1 MSDVADVR
9 IAPIPPAPA
18 AVLAPSS
25 AAADR
30 GFTRLEYQLN
40 DYPGPARTALFGIQH
55 VLVMFT
61 AMVGGPL
68 IVARLLNLS
77 AEVRIEM
84 VTGTMIGCGI
94 ATMISALG
102 LGFIGPRLP
111 IVMGVFYIF
120 IGPIVAISKDVSLA
134 AAMTAL
140 MIGGLVQFAWSPLIG
155 KMQRFFPP
163 IVTGTTI
170 LLIGTGLMKIGIN
183 VATGL
188 NTPSFGTPLTLGLA
202 TLMIVLI
209 IILSVYGKGF
219 IRTLSLFV
227 TMVIGYVI
235 AAALGLL
242 NFQSVADAT
251 WLAVPNPF
259 PYGGLQWPG
268 AIGVVTVVV
277 CFFATAVET
286 TGHTLACCRITG
298 VPGEDW
304 RVRGAVSNDGV
315 GSVISAIFGG
325 MALTSYS
332 QNIGVIS
339 LTGVGSRFVVAA
351 GGAFL
356 IIMAMIPKVGAI
368 IALMPSAV
376 LGGVLLFMFG
386 MVASVGLDIIG
397 KNLKSRRD
405 ALIVA
410 SSLAVGLG
418 IQAAPPAAF
427 DAVAPAL
434 RILVTDGI
442 VMGILLAMILN
453 IVLPKEAESR
463 TAAAH

>member
-1 MSDVADVR
+1 MSDSTA
-9 IAPIPPAPA
+9 APVQA
-18 AVLAPSS
+18 AQ
-25 AAADR
+25 ADR
-30 GFTRLEYQLN
+30 GFTKLELQLE
-40 DYPGPARTALFGIQH
+40 DYPGPAKTALFGIQH

-68 IVARLLNLS
+68 IVARLLNLTP
-77 AEVRIEM
+77 EVRIEM

-94 ATMISALG
+94 ATMVSALG
-102 LGFIGPRLP
+102 VGFIGPRLP

-120 IGPIVAISKDVSLA
+120 IGPLVAISKEAGLA

-140 MIGGLVQFAWSPLIG
+140 MIGGAVQFAWSPLIG
-155 KMQRFFPP
+155 RLHRFFPP

-188 NTPSFGTPLTLGLA
+188 NTPGFGKPVTLGLA
-202 TLMIVLI
+202 ALMIVLI
-209 IILSVYGKGF
+209 IIISRYAKGF
-219 IRTLSLFV
+219 VKALSLFV
-227 TMVIGYVI
+227 TMVIGYL
-235 AAALGLL
+235 ASAALGLL
-242 NFQSVADAT
+242 NFNTVADAQ
-251 WLAVPNPF
+251 WLAIPQPM
-259 PYGGLQWPG
+259 PYGGFVWPG
-268 AIGVVTVVV
+268 LVGVIAVIV

-286 TGHTLACCRITG
+286 TGHTLAVCRITG
-298 VPGEDW
+298 VPQDSW
-304 RVRGAVSNDGV
+304 RIRGAVANDGI
-315 GSVISAIFGG
+315 GSAISALFGG

-356 IIMAMIPKVGAI
+356 IVMALIPKVGAI

-386 MVASVGLDIIG
+386 MVASVGIDIIG
-397 KNLKSRRD
+397 SNLKTRRD

-418 IQAAPPAAF
+418 IQAAPPGAF
-427 DAVAPAL
+427 DAIAQEL

-442 VMGILLAMILN
+442 VMGILLAMLLN
-453 IVLPKEAESR
+453 AVLPGDPGDAKP
-463 TAAAH
+463 AAGH

>member
-1 MSDVADVR
+1 MSDVAAR
-9 IAPIPPAPA
+9 PATPA
-18 AVLAPSS
+18 AAE
-25 AAADR
+25 R
-30 GFTRLEYQLN
+30 GFTQLVYQLD
-40 DYPGPARTALFGIQH
+40 DYPGPTKTALFGIQH

-77 AEVRIEM
+77 PAVRIEM

-155 KMQRFFPP
+155 KMQRFFPA

-202 TLMIVLI
+202 VLMIVLI
-209 IILSVYGKGF
+209 IVISVYARGF

-227 TMVIGYVI
+227 TMVIGYVVS
-235 AAALGLL
+235 AALGLL
-242 NFQSVADAT
+242 NFQSVTDAS
-251 WLAVPNPF
+251 WVSVPMPLPF
-259 PYGGLQWPG
+259 GGLEWPG
-268 AIGVVTVVV
+268 LIGIVTVIV

-286 TGHTLACCRITG
+286 TGHTLAVCRITG

-304 RVRGAVSNDGV
+304 RIRGAVSNDGL
-315 GSVISAIFGG
+315 GSIISALFGG

-356 IIMAMIPKVGAI
+356 IVMAMIPKVGAI
-368 IALMPSAV
+368 IALMPNAV

-397 KNLKSRRD
+397 KNMASRRD

-410 SSLAVGLG
+410 SSLALGLG
-418 IQAAPPAAF
+418 IQAAPPGAF
-427 DAVAPAL
+427 DAVPPAI
-434 RILVTDGI
+434 RVLVTDGI
-442 VMGILLAMILN
+442 VMGILLAMVLN
-453 IVLPKEAESR
+453 IVLPRDTGPKP
-463 TAAAH
+463 AAAH

>member
-1 MSDVADVR
+1 MSDVA
-9 IAPIPPAPA
+9 AAPA
-18 AVLAPSS
+18 TP
-25 AAADR
+25 AAAER
-30 GFTRLEYQLN
+30 GFTQLVYQLN
-40 DYPGPARTALFGIQH
+40 DYPGPTKTALFGIQH

-77 AEVRIEM
+77 PAVRIEM
-84 VTGTMIGCGI
+84 VTGTMIGCGV
-94 ATMISALG
+94 ATIISALG

-120 IGPIVAISKDVSLA
+120 IGPIVAIGKDVSLA

-140 MIGGLVQFAWSPLIG
+140 MIGGLVQFAWSPLVG

-188 NTPSFGTPLTLGLA
+188 NTPGFGTPQTLGLA
-202 TLMIVLI
+202 ALMIVLI
-209 IILSVYGKGF
+209 IVISVYARGF

-227 TMVIGYVI
+227 TMVIGYLVSV
-235 AAALGLL
+235 ALGLL
-242 NFQSVADAT
+242 NFQSVTDAN
-251 WLAVPNPF
+251 WVAVPNPL
-259 PYGGLQWPG
+259 PYGALEWPG
-268 AIGVVTVVV
+268 LIGIVTVIV

-286 TGHTLACCRITG
+286 TGHTLAVCRITG

-304 RVRGAVSNDGV
+304 RIRGAVSNDGI
-315 GSVISAIFGG
+315 GSIISAVFGG

-356 IIMAMIPKVGAI
+356 IVMAMIPKVGAI

-397 KNLKSRRD
+397 RNMTSRRD

-410 SSLAVGLG
+410 SSLALGLG
-418 IQAAPPAAF
+418 IQAAPPGAF
-427 DAVAPAL
+427 DAILPAV
-434 RILVTDGI
+434 RVLVTDGI

-453 IVLPKEAESR
+453 IVLPRDASPKSAV
-463 TAAAH
+463 AH

>member
-1 MSDVADVR
+1 MSESTA
-9 IAPIPPAPA
+9 APVPA
-18 AVLAPSS
+18 AQ
-25 AAADR
+25 ADR
-30 GFTRLEYQLN
+30 GFTRLELQLE
-40 DYPGPARTALFGIQH
+40 DYPGPTKTALFGIQH

-68 IVARLLNLS
+68 IVARLLNLTP
-77 AEVRIEM
+77 EVRIEM

-94 ATMISALG
+94 ATMVSALG
-102 LGFIGPRLP
+102 VGFIGPRLP

-120 IGPIVAISKDVSLA
+120 IGPLVAISKEAGLA

-155 KMQRFFPP
+155 RMHRFFPA

-188 NTPSFGTPLTLGLA
+188 NTPGFGQPVTLGLA
-202 TLMIVLI
+202 ALMIVLI
-209 IILSVYGKGF
+209 IVISRYARGF
-219 IRTLSLFV
+219 VKALSLFV
-227 TMVIGYVI
+227 TMVIGYI
-235 AAALGLL
+235 ASAALGLL
-242 NFQSVADAT
+242 NFATVADAQ
-251 WLAVPNPF
+251 WVAIPQPM
-259 PYGGLQWPG
+259 PYGGFVWPPLVG
-268 AIGVVTVVV
+268 LIAVIV

-286 TGHTLACCRITG
+286 TGHTLAVCRITG
-298 VPGEDW
+298 VPQDSW
-304 RVRGAVSNDGV
+304 RIRGAVANDGI
-315 GSVISAIFGG
+315 GSAISALFGG

-356 IIMAMIPKVGAI
+356 VVMALIPKVGAI

-386 MVASVGLDIIG
+386 MVASVGVDIIG
-397 KNLKSRRD
+397 SNMKTRRD

-418 IQAAPPAAF
+418 IQAAPPGAF
-427 DAVAPAL
+427 DVIAPAL

-453 IVLPKEAESR
+453 AVLPGDAGDPRPAPS
-463 TAAAH
+463 AGH

>member
-1 MSDVADVR
+1 MSESTA
-9 IAPIPPAPA
+9 APGPA
-18 AVLAPSS
+18 AQ
-25 AAADR
+25 ADR
-30 GFTRLEYQLN
+30 GFTKLELQLD
-40 DYPGPARTALFGIQH
+40 DYPGPAKTALFGIQH

-68 IVARLLNLS
+68 IVARLLNLTP
-77 AEVRIEM
+77 EVRIEM

-94 ATMISALG
+94 ATMVSALG
-102 LGFIGPRLP
+102 VGFIGPRLP

-120 IGPIVAISKDVSLA
+120 IGPMVAISKEAGLA

-155 KMQRFFPP
+155 RMHRFFPA

-188 NTPSFGTPLTLGLA
+188 NTPGFGQPVTLGLA
-202 TLMIVLI
+202 ALMIVLI
-209 IILSVYGKGF
+209 IVISRYAKGF
-219 IRTLSLFV
+219 VKALSLFV
-227 TMVIGYVI
+227 TMVIGYVA

-242 NFQSVADAT
+242 NFSTVADAQ
-251 WLAVPNPF
+251 WVAIPQPM
-259 PYGGLQWPG
+259 PYGGFVWPG
-268 AIGVVTVVV
+268 IVGVIAVIV

-286 TGHTLACCRITG
+286 TGHTLAVCRITG
-298 VPGEDW
+298 VPQESW
-304 RVRGAVSNDGV
+304 RIRGAVANDGI
-315 GSVISAIFGG
+315 GSAISALFGG

-356 IIMAMIPKVGAI
+356 IVMALIPKVGAI

-386 MVASVGLDIIG
+386 MVASVGIDIIG
-397 KNLKSRRD
+397 SNMKTRRD

-418 IQAAPPAAF
+418 IQAAPPGAF
-427 DAVAPAL
+427 DVIAPAL
-434 RILVTDGI
+434 KILVTDGI

-453 IVLPKEAESR
+453 AVLPGDAGDPKPAPS
-463 TAAAH
+463 AVH

>member
-1 MSDVADVR
+1 MTDVADARV
-9 IAPIPPAPA
+9 A
-18 AVLAPSS
+18 ADPETQTASLA
-25 AAADR
+25 AANTDADR

-40 DYPGPARTALFGIQH
+40 DYPGPARTTLFGIQH

-68 IVARLLNLS
+68 IVARLLNL
-77 AEVRIEM
+77 APAVRIEM

-102 LGFIGPRLP
+102 VGFIGPRLP

-202 TLMIVLI
+202 ALMIVLVI
-209 IILSVYGKGF
+209 VLSVYGKGF
-219 IRTLSLFV
+219 IRALSLFV
-227 TMVIGYVI
+227 TMVIGYVV
-235 AAALGLL
+235 AAGLGLL
-242 NFQSVADAT
+242 QFQTVAEAS
-251 WLAVPNPF
+251 WVAVPNLL

-268 AIGVVTVVV
+268 LIGVITVIV

-356 IIMAMIPKVGAI
+356 IVMAMIPKVGAI
-368 IALMPSAV
+368 IALMPSPV

-397 KNLKSRRD
+397 RNLTSRRD

-453 IVLPKEAESR
+453 IVLPKEVGSR
-463 TAAAH
+463 IAPAH